1 MAYKLSILGL
11 TAIAFVGPIILCLSA
26 VLLYRRYRSNSQ
38 KGLVSL
44 GLDDNGWHA
53 VLRQK
58 SDAAKLS
65 SLNLADVPLVVVEAK
80 RSSSSRPASRAGSG
94 VLSTVSQ
101 PAKGSADSSVTS
113 TSRSHSWDES
123 VQQIRMCSVL
133 TPPAAAV
140 HSPESHV
147 LDMPA
152 LPQSKQTQQGQEV
165 QQQLG
170 RQGEAAAAAGQPP
183 PLSGQGHSVLG
194 IPAAGQSSTQPP
206 FASEGF
212 AAYVAAL
219 LTAHTFALGRIALAR
234 NSQAGCDTAAAA
246 YCRASACVGPHTAAT
261 QCDSI

>member
-11 TAIAFVGPIILCLSA
+11 TAIAFVGPIILFISA

-65 SLNLADVPLVVVEAK
+65 SLKLADVPLVVVEGK
-80 RSSSSRPASRAGSG
+80 RSSSRPASRAGSG

-101 PAKGSADSSVTS
+101 PAKGSAGS
-113 TSRSHSWDES
+113 TSSSTRRSNSWDES

-152 LPQSKQTQQGQEV
+152 LQKSKQTQQGQGV

-170 RQGEAAAAAGQPP
+170 RQGDAAAAGQPP
-183 PLSGQGHSVLG
+183 PLFGQGHSVLG

-206 FASEGF
+206 SASEGF

-234 NSQAGCDTAAAA
+234 NSQAGTAAAQQ
-246 YCRASACVGPHTAAT
+246 HTAER
-261 QCDSI
+261 QPV